1 MGGEGG
7 GGGAGEGL
15 VRFMGEGNIQLEL
28 EAHVSA
34 LYGLTPSAGSSSTMS
49 VRGMNSTRTLEN
61 WSNMSG
67 LMLS

>member
-28 EAHVSA
+28 
-34 LYGLTPSAGSSSTMS
+34 GK
-49 VRGMNSTRTLEN
+49 
-61 WSNMSG
+61 
-67 LMLS
+67 LMCQPWMRQH